1 VKNGFAACALLSLVC
16 AASSGMAQTVVEYIH
31 TDALGTPVA
40 ITDAAQNVVER
51 PQYEPYG
58 RTLASQADGPGYTGH
73 VTNAATGLVY
83 MQQRYYDAELGRFL
97 SADPVAARSAPVA
110 GFNRYLYAMNN
121 PYKFKDP
128 DGRWVCKGGD
138 ACTNFE
144 KALGRV
150 AAAASNPR
158 LNEDQRGVMRKIV
171 SFYGPKGDARVG
183 VSFSDGLS
191 TDGAATMR
199 KDGGHDIQFNT
210 ARLAGRSKGDFIP
223 NFARQTAH
231 EGQHGV
237 DDISRKRTMDTL
249 AEREDTETKS
259 YRAAAFYQMADNVV
273 FSSADGW
280 TPWGGINEEAIK
292 KQVDL
297 SVRAA
302 CQGVAEGSCK

>member
-1 VKNGFAACALLSLVC
+1 MKNRFAACALLPLVC

-73 VTNAATGLVY
+73 VTDAATGLVY

-199 KDGGHDIQFNT
+199 KDGGHDIQFNM
-210 ARLAGRSKGDFIP
+210 ARLSAYTKDAFGQNFGRQ
-223 NFARQTAH
+223 AAH

-237 DDISRKRTMDTL
+237 DDRARGRAIETL
-249 AEREDTETKS
+249 AERKATEVNS
-259 YRAAAFYQMADNVV
+259 YTTAAYFQQAENVAFKWD
-273 FSSADGW
+273 DGW
-280 TPWGGINEEAIK
+280 TPVRGFSRANIENQAMS
-292 KQVDL
+292 

-302 CQGVAEGSCK
+302 CAGVEEGSCK

>member
-1 VKNGFAACALLSLVC
+1 MKKEFATCVLLLLGFMVSPG
-16 AASSGMAQTVVEYIH
+16 SAQTVVEYIH

-40 ITDAAQNVVER
+40 VTDAAQNVVER
-51 PQYEPYG
+51 AQYEPYG
-58 RTLASQADGPGYTGH
+58 RALANQADGPGYAGH
-73 VTNAATGLVY
+73 VVDAATGLVH

-97 SADPVAARSAPVA
+97 STDPVTALAAPVA
-110 GFNRYLYAMNN
+110 GFNRYAYAMNN

-128 DGRWVCKGGD
+128 DGRWVCKGD

-144 KALGRV
+144 KALSRV

-158 LNEDQRGVMRKIV
+158 LSEDQRGVMRKIA
-171 SFYGPKGDARVG
+171 SFYGPKGDPTVA
-183 VSFSDGLS
+183 VSFSDALS

-210 ARLAGRSKGDFIP
+210 ARLSRRSGRDFLP

-237 DDISRKRTMDTL
+237 DDVSRKRPIDTL
-249 AEREDTETKS
+249 AERKDTEIKS
-259 YRAAAFYQMADNVV
+259 YRAAAFYQMAENVA

-280 TPWGGINEEAIK
+280 TPLGGINEEAIK
-292 KQVDL
+292 KQADL

-302 CQGVAEGSCK
+302 CQGVSEGNCK